1 MNLKIKKK
9 DSWAMTPTY
18 GTDDSAGA
26 DLYAGE
32 DGVVLIAPGE
42 TKLISTGIS
51 MEIPKGYVGLLVA
64 RSSMAVKRDLAPANK
79 VGVIDSDY
87 RGEIKAAL
95 EDNLRFGK
103 FNDVEIWEMLDTIF
117 VGNNDGEDRLS
128 EIVRTSIGD
137 VIEEYMSDITVNPRI
152 ERLLDHKY
160 SFENVKGSFLA
171 EFMTEYMWS
180 YYGLRDVMAKLYA
193 EQLKIVRSSD
203 AGFCTE
209 LWEKIVKTIR
219 KRNVFMFR
227 ESIKKANYSLNV
239 RVLTLLAMRVKES
252 IPGLTASDVDILS
265 KLILSDNESGE
276 CNELNLF

>member
-1 MNLKIKKK
+1 MLIFNKNITANLR
-9 DSWAMTPTY
+9 
-18 GTDDSAGA
+18 
-26 DLYAGE
+26 
-32 DGVVLIAPGE
+32 VV
-42 TKLISTGIS
+42 TG
-51 MEIPKGYVGLLVA
+51 
-64 RSSMAVKRDLAPANK
+64 
-79 VGVIDSDY
+79 
-87 RGEIKAAL
+87 KASLAL
-95 EDNLRFGK
+95 EDNLRFEK
-103 FNDVEIWEMLDTIF
+103 FNDVELWEMLDTIF

-152 ERLLDHKY
+152 ERLLGHKY

-203 AGFCTE
+203 AGFCIE

-219 KRNVFMFR
+219 KRNVFMFQ
-227 ESIKKANYSLNV
+227 ESINKANYSLNV

-265 KLILSDNESGE
+265 KLILSDNEVSKDDE
-276 CNELNLF
+276 MNLF

>member
-1 MNLKIKKK
+1 MLIFNKNITANLR
-9 DSWAMTPTY
+9 
-18 GTDDSAGA
+18 
-26 DLYAGE
+26 
-32 DGVVLIAPGE
+32 VV
-42 TKLISTGIS
+42 TG
-51 MEIPKGYVGLLVA
+51 
-64 RSSMAVKRDLAPANK
+64 
-79 VGVIDSDY
+79 
-87 RGEIKAAL
+87 KASLAL

-103 FNDVEIWEMLDTIF
+103 FNDVELWEMLDTIF

>member
-1 MNLKIKKK
+1 MLIFNKDITVNLR
-9 DSWAMTPTY
+9 
-18 GTDDSAGA
+18 
-26 DLYAGE
+26 
-32 DGVVLIAPGE
+32 VV
-42 TKLISTGIS
+42 TG
-51 MEIPKGYVGLLVA
+51 
-64 RSSMAVKRDLAPANK
+64 
-79 VGVIDSDY
+79 
-87 RGEIKAAL
+87 KASLAL

-152 ERLLDHKY
+152 ERLLGHKY

-193 EQLKIVRSSD
+193 EQLKVVRSRDS
-203 AGFCTE
+203 GFCAE
-209 LWEKIVKTIR
+209 LWGKIVKTIR
-219 KRNVFMFR
+219 KRNVFMFQ
-227 ESIKKANYSLNV
+227 ESINKANYSLNV

-265 KLILSDNESGE
+265 KLILSDNEVSMDDE
-276 CNELNLF
+276 MNLF

>member
-1 MNLKIKKK
+1 MLIFNKNITANLR
-9 DSWAMTPTY
+9 
-18 GTDDSAGA
+18 
-26 DLYAGE
+26 
-32 DGVVLIAPGE
+32 VV
-42 TKLISTGIS
+42 TG
-51 MEIPKGYVGLLVA
+51 
-64 RSSMAVKRDLAPANK
+64 
-79 VGVIDSDY
+79 
-87 RGEIKAAL
+87 KASLAL

-227 ESIKKANYSLNV
+227 ESIKKANFNLNV

>member
-1 MNLKIKKK
+1 MLIFNKNITANLR
-9 DSWAMTPTY
+9 
-18 GTDDSAGA
+18 
-26 DLYAGE
+26 
-32 DGVVLIAPGE
+32 VV
-42 TKLISTGIS
+42 TG
-51 MEIPKGYVGLLVA
+51 KA
-64 RSSMAVKRDLAPANK
+64 SS
-79 VGVIDSDY
+79 
-87 RGEIKAAL
+87 AL
-95 EDNLRFGK
+95 EDNLRFEK
-103 FNDVEIWEMLDTIF
+103 FNDVELWEMLDTIF

-152 ERLLDHKY
+152 ERLLGHKY

-203 AGFCTE
+203 ADFCIE

-219 KRNVFMFR
+219 KRNVFMFQ
-227 ESIKKANYSLNV
+227 ESINKANYSLNV

-265 KLILSDNESGE
+265 KLILSDNEVSKDDE
-276 CNELNLF
+276 MNLF

>member
-1 MNLKIKKK
+1 MLIFNKDITVNLR
-9 DSWAMTPTY
+9 
-18 GTDDSAGA
+18 
-26 DLYAGE
+26 
-32 DGVVLIAPGE
+32 VV
-42 TKLISTGIS
+42 TG
-51 MEIPKGYVGLLVA
+51 
-64 RSSMAVKRDLAPANK
+64 
-79 VGVIDSDY
+79 
-87 RGEIKAAL
+87 KASLAL

-152 ERLLDHKY
+152 ERLLGHKY
-160 SFENVKGSFLA
+160 SFENVKCSFLA

-193 EQLKIVRSSD
+193 EQLKVVRSRDS
-203 AGFCTE
+203 GFCAE
-209 LWEKIVKTIR
+209 LWGKIVKTIR
-219 KRNVFMFR
+219 KRNVFMFQ
-227 ESIKKANYSLNV
+227 ESINKANYSLNV

-265 KLILSDNESGE
+265 KLILSDNEVSKDDE
-276 CNELNLF
+276 MNLF

>member
-1 MNLKIKKK
+1 MLIFNKNIMANLR
-9 DSWAMTPTY
+9 
-18 GTDDSAGA
+18 
-26 DLYAGE
+26 
-32 DGVVLIAPGE
+32 VV
-42 TKLISTGIS
+42 TG
-51 MEIPKGYVGLLVA
+51 
-64 RSSMAVKRDLAPANK
+64 
-79 VGVIDSDY
+79 
-87 RGEIKAAL
+87 KASLAL
-95 EDNLRFGK
+95 EDNLRFEK
-103 FNDVEIWEMLDTIF
+103 FNDVELWEMLDTIF

-152 ERLLDHKY
+152 ERLLGHKY

-171 EFMTEYMWS
+171 ESMTEYMWS

-193 EQLKIVRSSD
+193 EQLKIVRSSN

-219 KRNVFMFR
+219 KRNVFMFQ
-227 ESIKKANYSLNV
+227 ESINKANYSLNV

-265 KLILSDNESGE
+265 KLILSDNEVSNGDE
-276 CNELNLF
+276 MNLF

>member
-1 MNLKIKKK
+1 MLIFNKNITANLR
-9 DSWAMTPTY
+9 
-18 GTDDSAGA
+18 
-26 DLYAGE
+26 
-32 DGVVLIAPGE
+32 VV
-42 TKLISTGIS
+42 TG
-51 MEIPKGYVGLLVA
+51 
-64 RSSMAVKRDLAPANK
+64 
-79 VGVIDSDY
+79 
-87 RGEIKAAL
+87 KASLAL
-95 EDNLRFGK
+95 EDNLRFGR

>member
-1 MNLKIKKK
+1 MLIFNKNITANLR
-9 DSWAMTPTY
+9 
-18 GTDDSAGA
+18 
-26 DLYAGE
+26 
-32 DGVVLIAPGE
+32 VV
-42 TKLISTGIS
+42 TG
-51 MEIPKGYVGLLVA
+51 
-64 RSSMAVKRDLAPANK
+64 
-79 VGVIDSDY
+79 
-87 RGEIKAAL
+87 KASLAL

-152 ERLLDHKY
+152 ERLLGHKY

-171 EFMTEYMWS
+171 ESMTEYMWS

-193 EQLKIVRSSD
+193 EQLKIVRSSN
-203 AGFCTE
+203 AGFCIE

-219 KRNVFMFR
+219 KRNVFMFQ
-227 ESIKKANYSLNV
+227 ESINKANYSLNV

-265 KLILSDNESGE
+265 KLILSDNEISKGDE
-276 CNELNLF
+276 MNLF

>member
-1 MNLKIKKK
+1 MLIFNKNITANLR
-9 DSWAMTPTY
+9 
-18 GTDDSAGA
+18 
-26 DLYAGE
+26 
-32 DGVVLIAPGE
+32 VV
-42 TKLISTGIS
+42 TG
-51 MEIPKGYVGLLVA
+51 
-64 RSSMAVKRDLAPANK
+64 
-79 VGVIDSDY
+79 
-87 RGEIKAAL
+87 KASLAL
-95 EDNLRFGK
+95 EDNLRFGR

-193 EQLKIVRSSD
+193 DQLKIVRSSD

>member
-1 MNLKIKKK
+1 MLIFNKDITANLR
-9 DSWAMTPTY
+9 
-18 GTDDSAGA
+18 
-26 DLYAGE
+26 
-32 DGVVLIAPGE
+32 VV
-42 TKLISTGIS
+42 TG
-51 MEIPKGYVGLLVA
+51 
-64 RSSMAVKRDLAPANK
+64 
-79 VGVIDSDY
+79 
-87 RGEIKAAL
+87 KASLAL

-152 ERLLDHKY
+152 ERLLGHKY

-171 EFMTEYMWS
+171 ESMTEYMWS

-203 AGFCTE
+203 AGFCIE

-219 KRNVFMFR
+219 KRNVFMFQ
-227 ESIKKANYSLNV
+227 ESINKANYSLNV

-265 KLILSDNESGE
+265 KLILSDNEISKGDE
-276 CNELNLF
+276 MNLF

>member
-1 MNLKIKKK
+1 MLIFNK
-9 DSWAMTPTY
+9 DIMVK
-18 GTDDSAGA
+18 
-26 DLYAGE
+26 LR
-32 DGVVLIAPGE
+32 VV
-42 TKLISTGIS
+42 TG
-51 MEIPKGYVGLLVA
+51 
-64 RSSMAVKRDLAPANK
+64 
-79 VGVIDSDY
+79 
-87 RGEIKAAL
+87 KASLAL

-128 EIVRTSIGD
+128 EIVRTSVGD

-152 ERLLDHKY
+152 ERLLGHKY

-203 AGFCTE
+203 AGFCIE

-219 KRNVFMFR
+219 KRNVFMFQ
-227 ESIKKANYSLNV
+227 ESINKANYSLNV

>member
-1 MNLKIKKK
+1 MLIFNKNITANLR
-9 DSWAMTPTY
+9 
-18 GTDDSAGA
+18 
-26 DLYAGE
+26 
-32 DGVVLIAPGE
+32 VV
-42 TKLISTGIS
+42 TG
-51 MEIPKGYVGLLVA
+51 
-64 RSSMAVKRDLAPANK
+64 
-79 VGVIDSDY
+79 
-87 RGEIKAAL
+87 KASLAL

-180 YYGLRDVMAKLYA
+180 YYGLRDVMTKLYA
-193 EQLKIVRSSD
+193 EQLKVVRSRDS
-203 AGFCTE
+203 GFCAE
-209 LWEKIVKTIR
+209 LWGKIVKTIR
-219 KRNVFMFR
+219 KRNVFMFQ
-227 ESIKKANYSLNV
+227 ESINKANYSLNV

-265 KLILSDNESGE
+265 KLILSDNEVSKDDE
-276 CNELNLF
+276 MNLF

>member
-1 MNLKIKKK
+1 MLIFNKDITVNLR
-9 DSWAMTPTY
+9 A
-18 GTDDSAGA
+18 
-26 DLYAGE
+26 
-32 DGVVLIAPGE
+32 V
-42 TKLISTGIS
+42 TGKAS
-51 MEIPKGYVGLLVA
+51 
-64 RSSMAVKRDLAPANK
+64 LAL
-79 VGVIDSDY
+79 D
-87 RGEIKAAL
+87 
-95 EDNLRFGK
+95 DNLRFEK
-103 FNDVEIWEMLDTIF
+103 FNDVELWEMLDTIF

-137 VIEEYMSDITVNPRI
+137 VIEEYMSDITINPRI
-152 ERLLDHKY
+152 ERLLGHKY

-203 AGFCTE
+203 AGFCIE

>member
-1 MNLKIKKK
+1 MLIFNKDITINLR
-9 DSWAMTPTY
+9 
-18 GTDDSAGA
+18 
-26 DLYAGE
+26 
-32 DGVVLIAPGE
+32 VV
-42 TKLISTGIS
+42 TG
-51 MEIPKGYVGLLVA
+51 
-64 RSSMAVKRDLAPANK
+64 
-79 VGVIDSDY
+79 
-87 RGEIKAAL
+87 KASLAL

-152 ERLLDHKY
+152 ERLLGHKY

-193 EQLKIVRSSD
+193 EQLKVVRSRDS
-203 AGFCTE
+203 GFCAE
-209 LWEKIVKTIR
+209 LWGKIVKTIR
-219 KRNVFMFR
+219 KRNVFMFQ
-227 ESIKKANYSLNV
+227 ESINKANYSLNV

-265 KLILSDNESGE
+265 KLILSDNEVSKDDE
-276 CNELNLF
+276 MNLF

>member
-1 MNLKIKKK
+1 MLIFNKDITVNLR
-9 DSWAMTPTY
+9 
-18 GTDDSAGA
+18 
-26 DLYAGE
+26 
-32 DGVVLIAPGE
+32 VV
-42 TKLISTGIS
+42 TG
-51 MEIPKGYVGLLVA
+51 
-64 RSSMAVKRDLAPANK
+64 
-79 VGVIDSDY
+79 
-87 RGEIKAAL
+87 KASLAL

-152 ERLLDHKY
+152 ERLLGHKY

-193 EQLKIVRSSD
+193 EQLKVVRSRDS
-203 AGFCTE
+203 GFCAE

-219 KRNVFMFR
+219 KRNVFMFQ
-227 ESIKKANYSLNV
+227 ESINKANYSLNV

-265 KLILSDNESGE
+265 KLILSDNEVSKDDE
-276 CNELNLF
+276 MNLF

>member
-1 MNLKIKKK
+1 MLIFNKNITANLR
-9 DSWAMTPTY
+9 
-18 GTDDSAGA
+18 
-26 DLYAGE
+26 
-32 DGVVLIAPGE
+32 VV
-42 TKLISTGIS
+42 TG
-51 MEIPKGYVGLLVA
+51 
-64 RSSMAVKRDLAPANK
+64 
-79 VGVIDSDY
+79 
-87 RGEIKAAL
+87 KASLAL
-95 EDNLRFGK
+95 EDNLRFGR

-152 ERLLDHKY
+152 ERLLGHKY

-171 EFMTEYMWS
+171 ESMTEYMWS

-203 AGFCTE
+203 ADFCIE

-219 KRNVFMFR
+219 KRNVFMFQ
-227 ESIKKANYSLNV
+227 ESINKATYSLNV

-265 KLILSDNESGE
+265 KLILSDNEVSKDDE
-276 CNELNLF
+276 MNLF

>member
-1 MNLKIKKK
+1 MLIFNKNITANLR
-9 DSWAMTPTY
+9 
-18 GTDDSAGA
+18 
-26 DLYAGE
+26 
-32 DGVVLIAPGE
+32 VV
-42 TKLISTGIS
+42 TG
-51 MEIPKGYVGLLVA
+51 
-64 RSSMAVKRDLAPANK
+64 
-79 VGVIDSDY
+79 
-87 RGEIKAAL
+87 KASLAL

-152 ERLLDHKY
+152 ERLLGHKY

-171 EFMTEYMWS
+171 ESMTEYMWS

-193 EQLKIVRSSD
+193 EQLKIVRSSN
-203 AGFCTE
+203 AGFCIE

-219 KRNVFMFR
+219 KRNVFMFQ
-227 ESIKKANYSLNV
+227 ESINKANYSLNV

-265 KLILSDNESGE
+265 KLILSDNEVSKGDE
-276 CNELNLF
+276 MNLF

>member
-1 MNLKIKKK
+1 MLIFNKNITANLR
-9 DSWAMTPTY
+9 
-18 GTDDSAGA
+18 
-26 DLYAGE
+26 
-32 DGVVLIAPGE
+32 VV
-42 TKLISTGIS
+42 TG
-51 MEIPKGYVGLLVA
+51 
-64 RSSMAVKRDLAPANK
+64 
-79 VGVIDSDY
+79 
-87 RGEIKAAL
+87 KASLAL

-103 FNDVEIWEMLDTIF
+103 FNDVEIWKMLDTIF

>member
-1 MNLKIKKK
+1 MLIFNK
-9 DSWAMTPTY
+9 DITVS
-18 GTDDSAGA
+18 
-26 DLYAGE
+26 LR
-32 DGVVLIAPGE
+32 VV
-42 TKLISTGIS
+42 TG
-51 MEIPKGYVGLLVA
+51 
-64 RSSMAVKRDLAPANK
+64 
-79 VGVIDSDY
+79 
-87 RGEIKAAL
+87 KASLAL

-152 ERLLDHKY
+152 ERLLGHKY

-193 EQLKIVRSSD
+193 EQLKVVRSRDS
-203 AGFCTE
+203 GFCAE
-209 LWEKIVKTIR
+209 LWGKIVKTIR
-219 KRNVFMFR
+219 KRNVFMFQ
-227 ESIKKANYSLNV
+227 ESINKANYSLNV

-265 KLILSDNESGE
+265 KLILSDNEVSKDDE
-276 CNELNLF
+276 MNLF

>member
-1 MNLKIKKK
+1 MLIFNKNITANLR
-9 DSWAMTPTY
+9 
-18 GTDDSAGA
+18 
-26 DLYAGE
+26 
-32 DGVVLIAPGE
+32 VV
-42 TKLISTGIS
+42 TG
-51 MEIPKGYVGLLVA
+51 
-64 RSSMAVKRDLAPANK
+64 
-79 VGVIDSDY
+79 
-87 RGEIKAAL
+87 KASLAL

-137 VIEEYMSDITVNPRI
+137 VNEEYMSDITVNPRI

>member
-1 MNLKIKKK
+1 MLIFNKDITVNLR
-9 DSWAMTPTY
+9 
-18 GTDDSAGA
+18 
-26 DLYAGE
+26 
-32 DGVVLIAPGE
+32 VV
-42 TKLISTGIS
+42 TG
-51 MEIPKGYVGLLVA
+51 
-64 RSSMAVKRDLAPANK
+64 
-79 VGVIDSDY
+79 
-87 RGEIKAAL
+87 KASLAL

-152 ERLLDHKY
+152 ERLLGHKY

-193 EQLKIVRSSD
+193 EQLKVVRSRDS
-203 AGFCTE
+203 GFCAE
-209 LWEKIVKTIR
+209 LWGKIVKTIR
-219 KRNVFMFR
+219 KRNVFMFQK
-227 ESIKKANYSLNV
+227 SINKANYSLNV

-265 KLILSDNESGE
+265 KLILSDNEVSKDDE
-276 CNELNLF
+276 MNLF

>member
-1 MNLKIKKK
+1 MLIFNK
-9 DSWAMTPTY
+9 DIMVK
-18 GTDDSAGA
+18 
-26 DLYAGE
+26 LR
-32 DGVVLIAPGE
+32 VV
-42 TKLISTGIS
+42 TG
-51 MEIPKGYVGLLVA
+51 
-64 RSSMAVKRDLAPANK
+64 
-79 VGVIDSDY
+79 
-87 RGEIKAAL
+87 KASLAL

-152 ERLLDHKY
+152 ERLLGHKY
-160 SFENVKGSFLA
+160 SFENAKGSFLA

-203 AGFCTE
+203 AGFCIE

-219 KRNVFMFR
+219 KRNVFMFQ
-227 ESIKKANYSLNV
+227 ESINKANYSLNV

-252 IPGLTASDVDILS
+252 VPGLTASDVDILS

>member
-1 MNLKIKKK
+1 MLIFNKNITANLR
-9 DSWAMTPTY
+9 
-18 GTDDSAGA
+18 
-26 DLYAGE
+26 
-32 DGVVLIAPGE
+32 VV
-42 TKLISTGIS
+42 TG
-51 MEIPKGYVGLLVA
+51 
-64 RSSMAVKRDLAPANK
+64 
-79 VGVIDSDY
+79 
-87 RGEIKAAL
+87 KASLAL

-103 FNDVEIWEMLDTIF
+103 FNDVELWEMLDTIF

-152 ERLLDHKY
+152 ERLLGHKY

-203 AGFCTE
+203 ADFCIE

-219 KRNVFMFR
+219 KRNVFMFQ
-227 ESIKKANYSLNV
+227 ESINKANYSLNV
-239 RVLTLLAMRVKES
+239 RVLTLLATRVKES

-265 KLILSDNESGE
+265 KLILSDNEVSKDDE
-276 CNELNLF
+276 MNLF

>member
-1 MNLKIKKK
+1 MLIFNKNITANLR
-9 DSWAMTPTY
+9 
-18 GTDDSAGA
+18 
-26 DLYAGE
+26 
-32 DGVVLIAPGE
+32 VV
-42 TKLISTGIS
+42 TG
-51 MEIPKGYVGLLVA
+51 
-64 RSSMAVKRDLAPANK
+64 
-79 VGVIDSDY
+79 
-87 RGEIKAAL
+87 KASLAL

-128 EIVRTSIGD
+128 EIVHTSIGD

-203 AGFCTE
+203 AGFCIE

-219 KRNVFMFR
+219 KRNVFMFQ
-227 ESIKKANYSLNV
+227 ESINKANYSLNV

>member
-1 MNLKIKKK
+1 MLIFNKDITVNLR
-9 DSWAMTPTY
+9 
-18 GTDDSAGA
+18 
-26 DLYAGE
+26 
-32 DGVVLIAPGE
+32 VV
-42 TKLISTGIS
+42 TG
-51 MEIPKGYVGLLVA
+51 
-64 RSSMAVKRDLAPANK
+64 
-79 VGVIDSDY
+79 
-87 RGEIKAAL
+87 KASLAL

-152 ERLLDHKY
+152 ERLLGHKY

-193 EQLKIVRSSD
+193 EQLKVVRSRDS
-203 AGFCTE
+203 GFCAE
-209 LWEKIVKTIR
+209 LWGKIVKTIR
-219 KRNVFMFR
+219 KRNVFMFQ
-227 ESIKKANYSLNV
+227 ESINKANYSLNV

-265 KLILSDNESGE
+265 KLILSDNEVSKDDE
-276 CNELNLF
+276 MNLF

>member
-1 MNLKIKKK
+1 MELSKPPTCKLEVDYMLIFNKNITANLR
-9 DSWAMTPTY
+9 
-18 GTDDSAGA
+18 
-26 DLYAGE
+26 
-32 DGVVLIAPGE
+32 VV
-42 TKLISTGIS
+42 TG
-51 MEIPKGYVGLLVA
+51 
-64 RSSMAVKRDLAPANK
+64 
-79 VGVIDSDY
+79 
-87 RGEIKAAL
+87 KASLAL

>member
-1 MNLKIKKK
+1 MLIFNKNIMANLR
-9 DSWAMTPTY
+9 
-18 GTDDSAGA
+18 
-26 DLYAGE
+26 
-32 DGVVLIAPGE
+32 VV
-42 TKLISTGIS
+42 TG
-51 MEIPKGYVGLLVA
+51 
-64 RSSMAVKRDLAPANK
+64 
-79 VGVIDSDY
+79 
-87 RGEIKAAL
+87 KASLAL
-95 EDNLRFGK
+95 EDNLRLGK

-152 ERLLDHKY
+152 ERLLDNKY

-265 KLILSDNESGE
+265 KLILSDNEVNKGDE
-276 CNELNLF
+276 MNLF

>member
-1 MNLKIKKK
+1 MLIFNK
-9 DSWAMTPTY
+9 DIMVK
-18 GTDDSAGA
+18 
-26 DLYAGE
+26 LR
-32 DGVVLIAPGE
+32 VV
-42 TKLISTGIS
+42 TG
-51 MEIPKGYVGLLVA
+51 
-64 RSSMAVKRDLAPANK
+64 
-79 VGVIDSDY
+79 
-87 RGEIKAAL
+87 KASLAL

-152 ERLLDHKY
+152 ERLLGHKY

-203 AGFCTE
+203 AGFCIE

-219 KRNVFMFR
+219 KRNVFMFQ
-227 ESIKKANYSLNV
+227 ESINKANYSLNV

>member
-1 MNLKIKKK
+1 MLIFNKNITANLR
-9 DSWAMTPTY
+9 
-18 GTDDSAGA
+18 
-26 DLYAGE
+26 
-32 DGVVLIAPGE
+32 VV
-42 TKLISTGIS
+42 TG
-51 MEIPKGYVGLLVA
+51 
-64 RSSMAVKRDLAPANK
+64 
-79 VGVIDSDY
+79 
-87 RGEIKAAL
+87 KASLAL

-103 FNDVEIWEMLDTIF
+103 FNDVELWEMLDTIF

-219 KRNVFMFR
+219 KRNVFMFQ
-227 ESIKKANYSLNV
+227 ESINKANYSLNV

-265 KLILSDNESGE
+265 KLILSDNEVSKDDE
-276 CNELNLF
+276 MNLF

>member
-1 MNLKIKKK
+1 MLIFNKDITVNLR
-9 DSWAMTPTY
+9 
-18 GTDDSAGA
+18 
-26 DLYAGE
+26 
-32 DGVVLIAPGE
+32 VV
-42 TKLISTGIS
+42 TG
-51 MEIPKGYVGLLVA
+51 
-64 RSSMAVKRDLAPANK
+64 
-79 VGVIDSDY
+79 
-87 RGEIKAAL
+87 KASLAL
-95 EDNLRFGK
+95 EDNLRLGK

-265 KLILSDNESGE
+265 KLILSDNEVNKGDE
-276 CNELNLF
+276 MNLF

>member
-1 MNLKIKKK
+1 MLIFNKNITANLR
-9 DSWAMTPTY
+9 
-18 GTDDSAGA
+18 
-26 DLYAGE
+26 
-32 DGVVLIAPGE
+32 VV
-42 TKLISTGIS
+42 TG
-51 MEIPKGYVGLLVA
+51 
-64 RSSMAVKRDLAPANK
+64 
-79 VGVIDSDY
+79 
-87 RGEIKAAL
+87 KASLAL

-103 FNDVEIWEMLDTIF
+103 FSDVEIWEMLDTIF